1 MQRLF
6 ILSLLILSFAF
17 PFEAN
22 AQTVFP
28 NRGGTGATTTP
39 AYGDIL
45 VGNATGTFSVRST
58 SSLGISA
65 GGTGPATSTNPL
77 MVTYVVATGSATSSA
92 SNFSISTAVSFLGD
106 YITNVTTWVR
116 GKIDAYLSGG
126 DGITYSSG
134 AISFDCSEVE
144 GTGINCSANDVTL
157 DATGDWTGTFDGAEG
172 SAYLA
177 NSFSTTSADAWKNTR
192 NFFSTSSTAYWET
205 TQTARTADDL
215 SDNTTSD
222 LAEGSR
228 LYWTNTRFDARL
240 AASSTIPTIT
250 TLLGLTSV
258 GTITTGTW
266 QGTPIADAYLTKTG
280 AWSGTFDG
288 LEGTAYLARANHTGT
303 QAAST
308 VTGGTFGS
316 GTFVFPSGSLVGLGS
331 STLQSFRADRGTTTN
346 ATSTNL
352 AVSGD
357 LWLNGERF
365 TDLTGTGL
373 QNSSGALSIDATGNW
388 TGTFDGQEG
397 SYYLANSF
405 STTSASY
412 FLSQNQGAAFSTT
425 SANYW
430 ETQQTAR
437 TADDLTNNSIED
449 LNDVAAMTENYGD
462 LLFWNGSSWADKA
475 TNTLNISWNHLA
487 DMPAGF
493 ADGIDNT
500 GGAPSWGTITG
511 TLSDQTDLQAA
522 LNLKLD
528 RSASSSLPNL
538 GTFGSSSATTT
549 AAGNLAVSGDVAA
562 DQLFATGATST
573 LASGLNLLTGC
584 IAYNGT
590 CLSTGG
596 GSQTPWTSN
605 IDGGGYNLT
614 NAGSIT
620 AATIHTTST
629 AATSTGAGPWRLVAN
644 GAYGGWGSTDGGL
657 LNLRMEAN
665 PGAALNIVTDADD
678 TSSDSPLLYVEATNS
693 GYENQLLRLIHASG
707 CGNCAQI
714 RMDSPAPQIE
724 WVETDQVG
732 TNGSGKFEMQVNGNQ
747 FNIAPRLFDNSGF
760 QNAYEFAHAWH
771 NPSTLLTI
779 SASTTSATM
788 NAIKIANTISSAG
801 AQPGIAWSNTPG
813 SITSARISSASGSGH
828 ANSILAFEVA
838 DASKALL
845 ERARFDVNGDFGIG
859 TTSPWGRL
867 SVKGTSTDPAFVVAS
882 STGSI
887 MLKVDYTGTTTASNG
902 INLTS
907 GCFAIAGTCLSA
919 GGGSG
924 TVNSG
929 TQGQTA
935 YYAGN
940 GTAVSGTSSLY
951 IATTGFVGVGDTT
964 PDNEL
969 TVAGDDPRIEL
980 NDTGGSGGEI
990 NFGINFGG
998 GFLTTES
1005 NHPFAIWTNGG
1016 QRLTITETGR
1026 VGVGTS
1032 TPQTEEHVVGTSTI
1046 SNSAGSSGL
1055 RIIPSTSASGTTT
1068 LDFF

>member
-6 ILSLLILSFAF
+6 TASLLILSFAF
-17 PFEAN
+17 PFEAV
-22 AQTVFP
+22 AQTIFP

-77 MVTYVVATGSATSSA
+77 IATYVVATGSATSSVT
-92 SNFSISTAVSFLGD
+92 NFSVSTAISFLGD

-144 GTGINCSANDVTL
+144 GTGINCSANDITL
-157 DATGDWTGTFDGAEG
+157 DATGDWTGIFDGFEG
-172 SAYLA
+172 SYFLA
-177 NSFSTTSADAWKNTR
+177 NSFSTTSADVWKNTR

-205 TQTARTADDL
+205 QQTARTADDL

-228 LYWTNTRFDARL
+228 LYWTNARFDARL
-240 AASSTIPTIT
+240 AGSSTIPTIT

-266 QGTPIADAYLTKTG
+266 QGTPIADAYLIKTG
-280 AWSGTFDG
+280 AWTGTFDG
-288 LEGTAYLARANHTGT
+288 LEGTGYLARANHTGT

-316 GTFVFPSGSLVGLGS
+316 GSFVFPSGSLSALGS
-331 STLQSFRADRGTTTN
+331 TTLQDFTANRSTTSQATTTVLR
-346 ATSTNL
+346 TTTLGVGSDYL
-352 AVSGD
+352 
-357 LWLNGERF
+357 
-365 TDLTGTGL
+365 TDITGSGL
-373 QNSSGALSIDATGNW
+373 QLTSGALTLDATGAW

-425 SANYW
+425 STNYW

-475 TNTLNISWNHLA
+475 TSSLNISWSHLI

-493 ADGIDNT
+493 ADGVDNT

-538 GTFGSSSATTT
+538 VTFGSSSATTT

-573 LASGLNLLTGC
+573 FANGLNLLTGC

-614 NAGSIT
+614 NTGSIT
-620 AATIHTTST
+620 AHSFVSTST
-629 AATSTGAGPWRLVAN
+629 AGTSSFQGPVQFNAN
-644 GAYGGWGSTDGGL
+644 ANYGGS
-657 LNLRMEAN
+657 N
-665 PGAALNIVTDADD
+665 PGEGVVSISMGAHSGSAFNVQSSSSAASGDGELFRFEQGNINHANELIKIENASTQGGSEEWAIISPVPDWYMCDNTD
-678 TSSDSPLLYVEATNS
+678 SDNDCVEGEVENHGSWLFNSRNS
-693 GYENQLLRLIHASG
+693 G
-707 CGNCAQI
+707 
-714 RMDSPAPQIE
+714 
-724 WVETDQVG
+724 
-732 TNGSGKFEMQVNGNQ
+732 
-747 FNIAPRLFDNSGF
+747 
-760 QNAYEFAHAWH
+760 
-771 NPSTLLTI
+771 
-779 SASTTSATM
+779 
-788 NAIKIANTISSAG
+788 NT
-801 AQPGIAWSNTPG
+801 
-813 SITSARISSASGSGH
+813 
-828 ANSILAFEVA
+828 AFERNVQIA
-838 DASKALL
+838 AARLGGMVCLGGAFNCPFTTAKLL
-845 ERARFDVNGDFGIG
+845 IV
-859 TTSPWGRL
+859 
-867 SVKGTSTDPAFVVAS
+867 GTSTLDYLNVNRPNETGSGGNVFNINNNQNVGVGTTTPWGSLSVTGTSTRPAFVVAS
-882 STGSI
+882 STGSQMLTIGGLANTI
-887 MLKVDYTGTTTASNG
+887 MELFANTGTKLLSAVSEVVTLLGTWDFSGATVKIHTYPAFSYPTSTAWIGTTTIPLGPAYTAESWAG
-902 INLTS
+902 VK
-907 GCFAIAGTCLSA
+907 CFT
-919 GGGSG
+919 
-924 TVNSG
+924 
-929 TQGQTA
+929 
-935 YYAGN
+935 
-940 GTAVSGTSSLY
+940 
-951 IATTGFVGVGDTT
+951 
-964 PDNEL
+964 
-969 TVAGDDPRIEL
+969 
-980 NDTGGSGGEI
+980 DTGTLWVNFNDGTNKTNHLQASTTVGSVTLSSNNTWTASEKRYVEI
-990 NFGINFGG
+990 GNPASSPTKISC
-998 GFLTTES
+998 T
-1005 NHPFAIWTNGG
+1005 
-1016 QRLTITETGR
+1016 
-1026 VGVGTS
+1026 VDK
-1032 TPQTEEHVVGTSTI
+1032 VV
-1046 SNSAGSSGL
+1046 NN
-1055 RIIPSTSASGTTT
+1055 
-1068 LDFF
+1068 